1 MNVLTRREWTTL
13 ILIVVFSLIPAFG
26 GLIRLF
32 ELAGGPSVLP
42 GNPRALA
49 DPLPVILHI
58 LGSFV
63 FCIAGAIQFLPSLRR
78 HHPTIHRKIGRVVV
92 IAGFLAAVTGLW
104 MTCVFTFPE
113 AIQGNLLFSARII
126 LSFAMIGLLVWAV
139 IAVRARSF
147 AKHGASMLRAYAI
160 GQGASTQ
167 ALLGIAWIITFGTE
181 PTGFLRD
188 CFMVLCWVLNILA
201 AEVLIQ
207 TFVAKSRPSPQPP
220 AENGLQM
227 ALASSGILAERA
239 DG

>member
-1 MNVLTRREWTTL
+1 MNVLTGGEWATL
-13 ILIVVFSLIPAFG
+13 TLIVVFSSIPVFG

-32 ELAGGPSVLP
+32 ELAGGPSMLP

-49 DPLPVILHI
+49 DPWPVILHI

-78 HHPTIHRKIGRVVV
+78 HHPRTHRMIGRVMI
-92 IAGFLAAVTGLW
+92 IAGFLSAVTGLW
-104 MTCVFTFPE
+104 MTCFFTFPD

-126 LSFAMIGLLVWAV
+126 LSFAMIGLLGWAI

-147 AKHGASMLRAYAI
+147 TRHGASMIRAYAI

-167 ALLGIAWIITFGTE
+167 ALIGIAWIVTFGTE
-181 PTGFLRD
+181 LTGFLRD

-201 AEVLIQ
+201 AEVLIHL
-207 TFVAKSRPSPQPP
+207 FVPKPRPSTQAPVETGPHT
-220 AENGLQM
+220 
-227 ALASSGILAERA
+227 ALVRHQVEL
-239 DG
+239 